1 MNEDDEIIYDTDNSI
16 IFEDYL
22 DLLLNKNKPFHGIPD
37 DEFKNNVKVGNKKW
51 EAATKLE
58 QYEYIHYQ
66 QNNIEFKDKIKP
78 EGGKPD
84 VNHAV
89 YTGGLKLPKTGE
101 HVGSGNIVILGNP
114 GAGKSTLAFMIAAAC
129 VSDINKGISV
139 YYSLEVT
146 PKGMIDNMIHKQ
158 ESTEINF
165 AKTWFYL
172 PKEDEHDDP
181 DSDKLCEWLEDVLRG
196 TDQSDISKD
205 GVIKPQIL
213 FPAMSPRGLAG
224 SGEPHRL
231 FLDRYAELELML
243 RAIKKFNEKKE
254 KPENEPYI
262 KVVVLDS
269 LNAFGDCPLS
279 REELFRL
286 FDLFHHYGI
295 LGVFTLENSEIKAQ
309 DESQLTSE
317 IVRYMSDVVISLEK
331 EVYNSYT
338 CLYFEVE
345 KSRYVPQVIGKHPY
359 KIAGVNI
366 KSNSQQLQLRK
377 RVEIMPSLHYRIFA
391 SEAKLGPKENTDNKN
406 DVKSKKV
413 INNLFGINALDDV
426 LPNHFRTRSMR
437 NPQIITVEGNSGLYK
452 SDIALN
458 ALFAGI
464 LFYWKE
470 PKNDPKKGLIIR
482 MNDRSLFSLNGMR
495 LNTCV
500 LKKLN
505 EFELTRKTHDGY
517 EIPLYE
523 KKDIQEEKA
532 RSEHKYSSSMWSFEK
547 EGNEPQLI
555 EIAFKSGALLPEEF
569 IEEVCHI
576 IKKYDIKRVVFADIK
591 TIGVS
596 YPFLINS
603 KTSGNIFLPAFI
615 HIMRN
620 YGVHVIMSCSTSRYK
635 QSDDEVHKTSVLS
648 DAVISIKEEYEKE
661 KDIVIVGEGL
671 VTNKEE
677 VIVGLASD
685 LIKTLKNYEI
695 EKKDRFDDVDYE
707 KGYFFSF
714 KKYPEKDSENDKEPN
729 VKTNPLIPFA
739 VVRRYGLSGTN

>member
-1 MNEDDEIIYDTDNSI
+1 MKKDEVIYDITNSI
-16 IFEDYL
+16 VFEDYL
-22 DLLLNKNKPFHGIPD
+22 DLLLNKNQSFHGIKD
-37 DEFKNNVKVGNKKW
+37 DEFTLEIEVGSKEWKS
-51 EAATKLE
+51 ATKLE

-66 QNNIEFKDKIKP
+66 QDNIRSKDKIKP
-78 EGGKPD
+78 KGGKPD
-84 VNHAV
+84 KDHVV
-89 YTGGLKLPKTGE
+89 YTGGLKLPKAGE

-129 VSDINKGISV
+129 VSDINNGIAV

-146 PKGMIDNMIHKQ
+146 PKDMIDNMIHNPNSK
-158 ESTEINF
+158 EINL

-181 DSDKLCEWLEDVLRG
+181 DSDKLCNRLKEVLRG
-196 TDQSDISKD
+196 PKQSDVSEKGI
-205 GVIKPQIL
+205 IKPQIL
-213 FPAMSPRGLAG
+213 FPTMSPRGLAG

-231 FLDRYAELELML
+231 FLNRYAELELML
-243 RAIKKFNEKKE
+243 KAIKKYNKE
-254 KPENEPYI
+254 GNEPFI
-262 KVVVLDS
+262 KIVVLDS

-331 EVYNSYT
+331 EVFNSYT

-359 KIAGVNI
+359 KIAGVNY
-366 KSNSQQLQLRK
+366 KTSSQQLQLRK

-391 SEAKLGPKENTDNKN
+391 SEAKLKPKETIVREEDKNKN
-406 DVKSKKV
+406 ENEKEV
-413 INNLFGINALDDV
+413 NNLFGIEALNDV
-426 LPNHFRTRSMR
+426 LPNHFQTRSMR
-437 NPQIITVEGNSGLYK
+437 NPQIITIEGNSGLYK

-458 ALFAGI
+458 ALFTGI
-464 LFYWKE
+464 LLKK
-470 PKNDPKKGLIIR
+470 PKNGLIIR
-482 MNDRSLFSLNGMR
+482 MNDRSVFSLNGMR

-505 EFELTRKTHDGY
+505 DFNLTEKTSEGY
-517 EIPLYE
+517 KINLYE
-523 KKDIQEEKA
+523 KDIQEEMP
-532 RSEHKYSSSMWSFEK
+532 RSEHKYSSNMWSFDK
-547 EGNEPQLI
+547 KSDEPQLI

-569 IEEVCHI
+569 IDEVCHI
-576 IKKYDIKRVVFADIK
+576 IKQYNIKRVVFADIK

-603 KTSGNIFLPAFI
+603 KTSGNIFLPALI

-620 YGVHVIMSCSTSRYK
+620 YGVHVIMSCSTSQYK

-648 DAVISIKEEYEKE
+648 DVVISIREEEEKE
-661 KDIVIVGEGL
+661 KDKNIIIVGEGL
-671 VTNKEE
+671 VTNKEK
-677 VIVGLASD
+677 VIVGLTTD
-685 LIKTLKNYEI
+685 LKKNPEGYETKD
-695 EKKDRFDDVDYE
+695 EKWFDSVEYKKE
-707 KGYFFSF
+707 YFFSF
-714 KKYPEKDSENDKEPN
+714 EKAGKPN
-729 VKTNPLIPFA
+729 GMTNPLIPFA
-739 VVRRYGLSGTN
+739 VVRESKIIPDDKV